1 MEVEGALVTIDAMGC
16 QKEIAKK
23 IVKEKGVST
32 AHGSN
37 LRMID
42 PCLAR
47 GSHAQFLPV
56 LGITI
61 PAQNLKSLPKNSIAK
76 LNTNNPPTPSID
88 QPPKTVTNNP
98 DQFLYF

>member
-37 LRMID
+37 LRMIGSVSWRED
-42 PCLAR
+42 PMLNFYP
-47 GSHAQFLPV
+47 FLV
-56 LGITI
+56 
-61 PAQNLKSLPKNSIAK
+61 
-76 LNTNNPPTPSID
+76 
-88 QPPKTVTNNP
+88 
-98 DQFLYF
+98 